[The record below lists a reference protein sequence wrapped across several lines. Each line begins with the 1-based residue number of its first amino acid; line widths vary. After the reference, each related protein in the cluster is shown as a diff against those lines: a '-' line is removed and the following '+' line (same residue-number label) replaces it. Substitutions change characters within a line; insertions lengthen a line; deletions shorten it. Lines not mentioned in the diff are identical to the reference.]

1 MICPFKRRLASYW
14 VSTKSKNETWVWVS
28 ALDVPINPLAV
39 SHGSALN
46 RKQPISP
53 PFPMLR
59 SSTKWNNQNWTKG
72 LKKYLKNT
80 VCQTVI
86 LGIHSMPQKETHWHV
101 WPSTSNLGKGGS
113 TVLLKNIVQCGS
125 SVSAFF
131 THLQLVELLS
141 AFGLI
146 DCLLSEE
153 GHSLKRS

>member
-72 LKKYLKNT
+72 LKKYLKKYSLPNCHLGSSFNAAKRNT
-80 VCQTVI
+80 LTCLAQHFEFGEGWKYSIVEEHCSMWLICFSILHTPTV
-86 LGIHSMPQKETHWHV
+86 GRAPECFWTHW
-101 WPSTSNLGKGGS
+101 
-113 TVLLKNIVQCGS
+113 
-125 SVSAFF
+125 
-131 THLQLVELLS
+131 LS
-141 AFGLI
+141 FVRR
-146 DCLLSEE
+146 
-153 GHSLKRS
+153 RS